1 MCINWLIWFYYSQEL
16 KDRLGFNQ
24 STEFKYELKD
34 TYYMHLLMKIF
45 PYSIRAFFLFATHTR
60 SYISLC
66 AIPTSSSL
74 FVQYIWAVLCV
85 QYIHVRTVL
94 SLCYTYERFF
104 HCAIH
109 TSSFL
114 ADISALRE
122 ACDVVPLAAVSV
134 HLHALFLG
142 GAHRVWRFPFV
153 PVQEVHRRAV
163 TPRKSIWLNK
173 HKNSLHGI

>member
-1 MCINWLIWFYYSQEL
+1 
-16 KDRLGFNQ
+16 
-24 STEFKYELKD
+24 
-34 TYYMHLLMKIF
+34 MKIF

-66 AIPTSSSL
+66 AIHVPTSSSL
-74 FVQYIWAVLCV
+74 FVQYLQAVLCV
-85 QYIHVRTVL
+85 QYIRTVL

-122 ACDVVPLAAVSV
+122 ACDVVPLATVSV

-142 GAHRVWRFPFV
+142 GAHRVRRFPFV

-163 TPRKSIWLNK
+163 TPRKSI
-173 HKNSLHGI
+173 